1 MFNFSH
7 DFFVFCCYVG
17 ELSFGVK
24 ELKGVKTT
32 VFKDSPLSFFVL
44 HSSLVKPYDFMVE
57 NQANN
62 AIVLTS

>member
-1 MFNFSH
+1 MQIGKQLMFNFSH

-32 VFKDSPLSFFVL
+32 AGQRILMRLPCRK
-44 HSSLVKPYDFMVE
+44 KR
-57 NQANN
+57 
-62 AIVLTS
+62 IV